1 MAPSAIV
8 AFLIL
13 CVPCGCTVINRRE
26 GLGQKRPAHANVAAD
41 EAMIKPMQFNQ
52 SVLICNAYPSKS
64 PMLVHK
70 NKAEVLADKNH
81 AIGFRECRY
90 VKSTLKSQDRLDLM
104 LRDIEVHGTFEVGE
118 LPSTDAV
125 LLLVLEKR
133 PKSQMISFQSF
144 AFPASSD
151 GTDAQL
157 AVIDAYRG
165 NTSAPH
171 LKMEDHVADL
181 KNKNASKRIEQLNFN
196 HVYAVEEGMYDAFVN
211 DHAHAAIE
219 QSTKTTLKLSRSQNY
234 VVLRT
239 GEDNHFDE
247 SLVVFPQ
254 NLQSGSPT
262 VRGGFF
268 ALFSTLC
275 AWALA

>member
-1 MAPSAIV
+1 
-8 AFLIL
+8 
-13 CVPCGCTVINRRE
+13 
-26 GLGQKRPAHANVAAD
+26 
-41 EAMIKPMQFNQ
+41 MIKPMQFNQ
-52 SVLICNAYPSKS
+52 TVLICNAYPSKS

-81 AIGFRECRY
+81 AIAFRECRY
-90 VKSTLKSQDRLDLM
+90 VKSTLKAQDRLDLM

-133 PKSQMISFQSF
+133 PQSPMISFQSF

-151 GTDAQL
+151 ATDAQL

-171 LKMEDHVADL
+171 LKMEDHVTDVKS
-181 KNKNASKRIEQLNFN
+181 KNVSKRMEQLNFN

-211 DHAHAAIE
+211 DYAHAALE
-219 QSTKTTLKLSRSQNY
+219 QSTKKTLKLARSQNY

-254 NLQSGSPT
+254 NMHSGSPS
-262 VRGGFF
+262 VGGGVF
-268 ALFSTLC
+268 TLLGTML
-275 AWALA
+275 AWVLA